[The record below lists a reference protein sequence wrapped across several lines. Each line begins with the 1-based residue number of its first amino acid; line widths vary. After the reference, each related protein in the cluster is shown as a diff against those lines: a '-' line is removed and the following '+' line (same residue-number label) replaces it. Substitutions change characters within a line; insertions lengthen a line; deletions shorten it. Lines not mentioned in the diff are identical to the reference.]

1 MQVIRIKRHSITH
14 NQQKFMVI
22 SKQLLLLQGA
32 TFCHLIFM
40 QNLTE
45 GLPPTEKAPV
55 EGRLQHAADFATRIS
70 YALFCPRLGGIY
82 KPLSQNMAI

>member
-1 MQVIRIKRHSITH
+1 
-14 NQQKFMVI
+14 MVI

-45 GLPPTEKAPV
+45 RLFRQQRTLKWRAGPSVPLILPLES
-55 EGRLQHAADFATRIS
+55 RILCCLQLRNIS
-70 YALFCPRLGGIY
+70 ESV
-82 KPLSQNMAI
+82 SQNMAI